1 MDFKIG
7 HLARV
12 AGCNVQS
19 IRNYEILGLMPPA
32 RRSKAGHRRYNQAD
46 LDRLIAIRRARRLGV
61 SLSSIRTMIESGQ
74 LDRPQ
79 LGSNSLIDL
88 ITRK

>member
-1 MDFKIG
+1 MELKIG
-7 HLARV
+7 DLARV

-19 IRNYEILGLMPPA
+19 IRNYELLGLMPTA

-46 LDRLIAIRRARRLGV
+46 LARLIAIRRARRLGV
-61 SLSSIRTMIESGQ
+61 SLANIHAMIESGQ
-74 LDRPQ
+74 LDRPMP
-79 LGSNSLIDL
+79 GTNSLIGL

>member
-1 MDFKIG
+1 MDLRIG

-32 RRSKAGHRRYNQAD
+32 RRSKPGHRRYNQAD

-79 LGSNSLIDL
+79 PGNNSLIDL

>member
-1 MDFKIG
+1 MDLKIG

-61 SLSSIRTMIESGQ
+61 SLFSVRTMIESGVSWTA
-74 LDRPQ
+74 P
-79 LGSNSLIDL
+79 NMAP
-88 ITRK
+88 TR